1 MLRKLSISQK
11 SIFIISALIT
21 CLGLGSAVTPAY
33 ALDEASDPV
42 VTSEIDEPTGPSID
56 NGEVVTPPDDE
67 DDIVPDNTTT
77 DDEATDETSE
87 PEMWPVY
94 VSLGALGGAL
104 ILVIIINLALG
115 RKRK

>member
-21 CLGLGSAVTPAY
+21 CLGLGSAVTPTY

-67 DDIVPDNTTT
+67 DDAAPDNTTT
-77 DDEATDETSE
+77 DDEATDETSD

>member
-1 MLRKLSISQK
+1 M
-11 SIFIISALIT
+11 
-21 CLGLGSAVTPAY
+21 
-33 ALDEASDPV
+33 
-42 VTSEIDEPTGPSID
+42 
-56 NGEVVTPPDDE
+56 TPPDY
-67 DDIVPDNTTT
+67 DDDDSDQYNTTT
-77 DDEATDETSE
+77 DDEATDETSD